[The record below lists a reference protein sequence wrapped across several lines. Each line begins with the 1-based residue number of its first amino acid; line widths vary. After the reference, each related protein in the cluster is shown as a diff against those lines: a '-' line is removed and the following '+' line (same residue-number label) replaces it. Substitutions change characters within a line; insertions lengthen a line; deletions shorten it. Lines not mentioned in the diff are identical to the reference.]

1 MELITLDLTEFA
13 NGGYAIGQASQRRT
27 VFVPFAIPGE
37 KVRATIH
44 TQKDKYAYAQLQQL
58 LKPSPDRVDPACS
71 HFTVCGGCHLQHM
84 AYPAQLK
91 AKQHVIIDQMARIGN
106 VKNAPVTA
114 VLPNPSPWHYRA
126 DMSLSP
132 IPDGGLGFWSP
143 SQKQIIPIQECPISQ
158 PALIN
163 LLADID
169 LALPGLRKLSLRV
182 GDDEALLAA
191 VEVDG
196 VEPPELEAD
205 FPLSI
210 AIILPDDT
218 AVNLVGDNFTIQ
230 TIKERDFRISAGCYV
245 APSSA
250 GMELMVET
258 VLRFAQLNGREH
270 LFDLYSGS
278 GIFTAFLAPHAGQIT
293 AVEQNPDAVAD
304 TAVNVDA
311 DNVSLYE
318 GSVEEILPQLTAQPD
333 VLLLNPPKEGISRQT
348 AKLLSQ
354 RRPSR
359 IIYVS
364 SDIATFAR
372 DSRQFTHKGYRL
384 VEIQPIDMRPQ
395 TFHID
400 LVAYW
405 ERSRETSN

>member
-37 KVRATIH
+37 KVRAQIH
-44 TQKDKYAYAQLQQL
+44 TQKDKYAYAHLQQL
-58 LKPSPDRVDPACS
+58 LKPSPDRIDPACP
-71 HFTVCGGCHLQHM
+71 HFTVCGGCHWQHM
-84 AYPAQLK
+84 AYPAQLL
-91 AKQHVIIDQMARIGN
+91 AKQQVVLDQMARIGN
-106 VKNAPVTA
+106 IKQAPVTA
-114 VLPNPSPWHYRA
+114 VWPNPNPWQYRSE
-126 DMSLSP
+126 MSLSP
-132 IPDGGLGFWSP
+132 TTDGGLGFWSP
-143 SQKQIIPIQECPISQ
+143 SEKQIIPIEQCPISQ
-158 PALIN
+158 PALLN

-169 LALPGLRKLSLRV
+169 LALPGLRKLTLRI

-218 AVNLVGDNFTIQ
+218 AVNLVGDNYTIQ
-230 TIKERDFRISAGCYV
+230 TVKGQDFRISAGCYL
-245 APSSA
+245 APSTA
-250 GMELMVET
+250 GMEMIVET
-258 VLRFAQLNGREH
+258 VLRFGQLNGREH
-270 LFDLYSGS
+270 VLDLYSGS
-278 GIFTAFLAPHAGQIT
+278 GILTSFLAAGAATVT

-318 GSVEEILPQLTAQPD
+318 GSVEEVLPQLTIQPD
-333 VLLLNPPKEGISRQT
+333 LLLLHPPKEGISRQT
-348 AKLLSQ
+348 AKLLNQ
-354 RRPSR
+354 LRPSR
-359 IIYVS
+359 VIYVS
-364 SDIATFAR
+364 SDMATFAR
-372 DSRQFTHKGYRL
+372 DSRQFSHKGYRL

-400 LVAYW
+400 LVGYW
-405 ERSRETSN
+405 ERTH